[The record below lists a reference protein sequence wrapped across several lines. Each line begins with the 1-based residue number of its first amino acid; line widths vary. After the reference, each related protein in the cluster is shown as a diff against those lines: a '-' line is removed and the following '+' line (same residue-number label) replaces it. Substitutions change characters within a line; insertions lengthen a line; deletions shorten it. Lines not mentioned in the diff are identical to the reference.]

1 MSVKEATLYT
11 DTLIKI
17 DNFLPEI
24 DNKAVIDSIY
34 SDLTSTPKSISS
46 IYFYDVIGSKLFEEI
61 TRLPEYYLTR
71 TERVLLNK
79 ISMDI
84 GEKLRDV
91 DIVEFGSGDCSKIS
105 ILLDAIPEYQMES
118 IHYIPVDVSEPVIE
132 ESAGILVNKFPGL
145 SIHGVVVD
153 FLKQLPLISNGNKRL
168 FCFLGS
174 TLGNLTQRESLR
186 FFSNLGEIMKPGD
199 MFLLGVDMVKP
210 KDILERAYND
220 SQNVTA
226 EFNRNIL
233 NVINN
238 LTGANFNTNTFKHVA
253 FFNEQDSRIEMHLQ
267 AKYDME
273 ITSPKFPQN
282 IIIEKDEMIHTENS
296 HKYTL
301 EALQNLAKASG
312 LMIENTISDNNNWFS
327 LHQLYKKI

>member
-1 MSVKEATLYT
+1 
-11 DTLIKI
+11 
-17 DNFLPEI
+17 
-24 DNKAVIDSIY
+24 
-34 SDLTSTPKSISS
+34 
-46 IYFYDVIGSKLFEEI
+46 
-61 TRLPEYYLTR
+61 
-71 TERVLLNK
+71 
-79 ISMDI
+79 
-84 GEKLRDV
+84 
-91 DIVEFGSGDCSKIS
+91 
-105 ILLDAIPEYQMES
+105 
-118 IHYIPVDVSEPVIE
+118 
-132 ESAGILVNKFPGL
+132 
-145 SIHGVVVD
+145 
-153 FLKQLPLISNGNKRL
+153 
-168 FCFLGS
+168 
-174 TLGNLTQRESLR
+174 
-186 FFSNLGEIMKPGD
+186 MKPGD

-253 FFNEQDSRIEMHLQ
+253 FFNTQDSRIEMHLQ

-327 LHQLYKKI
+327 LHQFFQVELAGFRLECFFQQQSADHQVSRAGIYNTASKIF